1 MMKKRPCWEQART
14 LFYAIVIAALTACS
28 STKTI
33 DIKAEGSPSL
43 NRDAKGKPLSVVVH
57 VYQLKNQ
64 QAFNRLTMEALSS
77 GKPESELL
85 GDSLISSKE
94 LTFLPGGK
102 VTLED
107 VTIEKD
113 AQFIGVVG
121 FFRRPDAHFWRL
133 LYDADAVRSKDL
145 SFRAADCHL
154 EAIKPK
160 ALTMP
165 GQPSPAKADCAA
177 SRN

>member
-1 MMKKRPCWEQART
+1 MTKKRPRWQRAAV
-14 LFYAIVIAALTACS
+14 LFSAVVIATLTACS
-28 STKTI
+28 STKNI
-33 DIKAEGSPSL
+33 DIKAEGTPTL

-64 QAFNRLTMEALSS
+64 QAFNRLTMEALAS

-102 VTLED
+102 VTLDD

-113 AQFIGVVG
+113 TQFIGVVG
-121 FFRRPDAHFWRL
+121 FFRRPDPNFWRL
-133 LYDADAVRSKDL
+133 LYDADTVRSKDL
-145 SFRAADCHL
+145 SFRAAECHL

-165 GQPSPAKADCAA
+165 GQPSTPKVDCAA